1 MHGLDLA
8 MGCNRRVREPFDATV
23 VRIGLG
29 PRHQLGEGRGG
40 NALRL
45 SKKELRKRGHQ
56 NMLHAWQTNSSEK
69 GKRERPDL
77 GVPSYLSRSNWSATR
92 GACSGDL
99 SYGALSWKDAEHYR
113 LGLPRVGGA
122 GRDQSSLR

>member
-8 MGCNRRVREPFDATV
+8 MGCNRRAREPFDATV

-77 GVPSYLSRSNWSATR
+77 GDKDRLPDFLMVTDLDRDVAPAKRQVEFQKESTFSRFGEIGVSR
-92 GACSGDL
+92 GNQRS
-99 SYGALSWKDAEHYR
+99 
-113 LGLPRVGGA
+113 
-122 GRDQSSLR
+122 